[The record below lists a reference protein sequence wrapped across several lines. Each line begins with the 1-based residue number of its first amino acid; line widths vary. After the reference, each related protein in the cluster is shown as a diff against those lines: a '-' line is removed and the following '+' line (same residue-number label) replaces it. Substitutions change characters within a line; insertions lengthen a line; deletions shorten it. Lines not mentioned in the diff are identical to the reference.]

1 MKNIDKNILI
11 RAQKGDLSAFEHI
24 LSFYEKAIY
33 NYCLRITKNSANA
46 KDATQETFIK
56 VYTHSKNINPEKNIK
71 TWIFTIATNTVY
83 DLLRSKKRKNEVNL
97 DENVETIDN
106 LHSYY
111 KEEGIESD
119 IEKALSQINPEYRK
133 VLLLFYQ
140 QGFGYQE
147 IADILEIPINTVK
160 THISRGK
167 EQLKEFLQEYGKN

>member
-111 KEEGIESD
+111 KEEGKVKSSKYLIATAVPNLEFFQFKKLVFPTKSHPWRDTVQRSD
-119 IEKALSQINPEYRK
+119 PKLMSD
-133 VLLLFYQ
+133 
-140 QGFGYQE
+140 E
-147 IADILEIPINTVK
+147 IMLWTMP
-160 THISRGK
+160 S
-167 EQLKEFLQEYGKN
+167 